1 MNKKELIRET
11 NKGVGFLYDY
21 IAEHYWEASKEE
33 LKEILLAVLGVVLDK
48 CCGEEDEE
56 AAGQLIVDELAGRG
70 YGEDDVD

>member
-1 MNKKELIRET
+1 MNEKELIRET

-33 LKEILLAVLGVVLDK
+33 LKEVLLSVIGVIIDK
-48 CCGEEDEE
+48 CYGDEDEE

-70 YGEDDVD
+70 FGEE